1 MERARLMA
9 YRHAEKG
16 SDTAR
21 RLRREGKLPAV
32 LYGYRTE
39 ERLSVDARALRAILE
54 SEAIENT
61 LIDLFINDDPPRRC
75 HVRLRAVQN
84 DAVSLALLHADFDR
98 VSSDQTGRG
107 DATQTASEPPRFPL
121 PESRGKRPGTG

>member
-9 YRHAEKG
+9 YRRAGKG

-39 ERLSVDARALRAILE
+39 ETLSVDAQALRAILK

-75 HVRLRAVQN
+75 HVRLRAVQS
-84 DAVSLALLHADFDR
+84 DAVSRAPLHADFDR
-98 VSSDQTGRG
+98 VSSDRTGRG
-107 DATQTASEPPRFPL
+107 EATQTASKPPQGPL
-121 PESRGKRPGTG
+121 PERMRQRTG

>member
-1 MERARLMA
+1 MA
-9 YRHAEKG
+9 YRRAGKG

-39 ERLSVDARALRAILE
+39 ETIAVDAQALRAILE
-54 SEAIENT
+54 SEAVENT
-61 LIDLFINDDPPRRC
+61 LIDLFINDDPPQRC

-84 DAVSLALLHADFDR
+84 DTVSLALLHADFDR
-98 VSSDQTGRG
+98 VPRDRTGSSDATGTVSGRTEG
-107 DATQTASEPPRFPL
+107 GPAGGQEKTPKNKI
-121 PESRGKRPGTG
+121 SR